1 MLFILCCWILNQVNK
16 IDTTCKSLEERK
28 FTSNIYIEIHQH
40 KGKPH
45 SYVIHFNKSNFC
57 RGLHFKDIITP
68 NVCLPYFMQLEGDQ
82 RFIPTFGKIKRHC
95 SNSYTSVDFLDLTRI
110 NWLKNLWTQTVNSYF
125 LFSSPELKAKWDFF
139 LSLIDRRQ
147 SVFMSVRL

>member
-1 MLFILCCWILNQVNK
+1 M
-16 IDTTCKSLEERK
+16 SR
-28 FTSNIYIEIHQH
+28 FTFQGYYNT
-40 KGKPH
+40 K
-45 SYVIHFNKSNFC
+45 
-57 RGLHFKDIITP
+57 
-68 NVCLPYFMQLEGDQ
+68 CLLAIFLQLEGDQ

-139 LSLIDRRQ
+139 YHLLTGVSLSLCL
-147 SVFMSVRL
+147 SVCKLLTQVCTNHYLRGYGEATMGSRLFFTYSNKHLKLTKFYFRFI